1 MVRAECGSLN
11 LLATGGRGGELTM
24 GGDPVSF
31 NQRVV
36 GSIPTAL
43 TIEPSEK
50 IDEMETLAL
59 SAIVSILGPDPQ
71 RTCADEKATRLA
83 HKLPQ
88 SGDFMFGAAAGKL

>member
-36 GSIPTAL
+36 GSIPAAL
-43 TIEPSEK
+43 TKEK
-50 IDEMETLAL
+50 
-59 SAIVSILGPDPQ
+59 PQ
-71 RTCADEKATRLA
+71 QNQASPRD
-83 HKLPQ
+83 
-88 SGDFMFGAAAGKL
+88 

>member
-36 GSIPTAL
+36 GPPRSPTKPLVLFNFMDQFEAADNRRISL
-43 TIEPSEK
+43 RTPS
-50 IDEMETLAL
+50 
-59 SAIVSILGPDPQ
+59 GP
-71 RTCADEKATRLA
+71 CGEN
-83 HKLPQ
+83 
-88 SGDFMFGAAAGKL
+88 